1 MRTFAR
7 EQRAGST
14 LPRSCTSYGTGLV
27 GLLGFA
33 AGMWMA
39 TSYQLP
45 TAVRVLVVIT
55 VTSLPMVLWGL
66 LFDRVME
73 RPTAALMR
81 PSDTGNLQR
90 LYIKLL
96 GFAATLGLVAFGYWL
111 FPIYR
116 QPFYGTFFD
125 LAALTL
131 PWLGAAGV
139 FYIYWLDG
147 RMAEPKDGAW
157 HLGALI
163 TGQYA
168 SVDWDKLRSHLLGW
182 TIKAYFL
189 PIMLGWLGG
198 NLDWLAKLHE
208 TMHWGGANAVLYSAV
223 SGLATL
229 QPLQWL
235 SEGLSQLSEIIATSN
250 TRDFLTAFDAGLTLI
265 FSLDLCFAALGYVL
279 TLRAIDGQIRSPE
292 PTLLG
297 WMVALI
303 CYPPYGDTT
312 INLYVNW
319 SDNFEWR
326 NWLAGE
332 PGVLFLWGAA
342 ILTLETL
349 FALATVSFGYR
360 FSNLTHRGIL
370 THGLYRLT
378 KHPAYITK
386 CVSFWLIAVPF
397 VPDQG
402 WNGAAR
408 QVLMMLGIN
417 FVYWMRART
426 EERHLSRDPVYV
438 AYALWIEKH
447 GIFRWVGKIIPA
459 MRYRPPSSHVSLQ
472 ELAA

>member
-1 MRTFAR
+1 MI
-7 EQRAGST
+7 
-14 LPRSCTSYGTGLV
+14 PRSCTSYATGLV

-39 TSYQLP
+39 TFYQLP
-45 TAVRVLVVIT
+45 TAVRVIVV
-55 VTSLPMVLWGL
+55 VSATSLPMVLWGI

-73 RPTAALMR
+73 RPTAGLAG
-81 PSDTGNLQR
+81 PSPTGNLQR

-96 GFAATLGLVAFGYWL
+96 GFAATFALVAFAYWL

-116 QPFYGTFFD
+116 QPLYRTFFD
-125 LAALTL
+125 LLVLTL
-131 PWLGAAGV
+131 PWFGAAGV
-139 FYIYWLDG
+139 FYIYWLDA

-168 SVDWDKLRSHLLGW
+168 SVDWEKLRSHLLSW

-189 PIMLGWLGG
+189 PIMVGWLGG
-198 NLDWLAKLHE
+198 NLDWIAKLHE
-208 TMHWGGANAVLYSAV
+208 TMQWGGTATAFHSAV
-223 SGLATL
+223 AGLASL
-229 QPLQWL
+229 APLQC
-235 SEGLSQLSEIIATSN
+235 LSQGFSHLAAVIASADTAS
-250 TRDFLTAFDAGLTLI
+250 FLNIFDAGLTLI

-332 PGVLFLWGAA
+332 PGVFFLWGAA

-360 FSNLTHRGIL
+360 F
-370 THGLYRLT
+370 
-378 KHPAYITK
+378 
-386 CVSFWLIAVPF
+386 
-397 VPDQG
+397 
-402 WNGAAR
+402 
-408 QVLMMLGIN
+408 
-417 FVYWMRART
+417 
-426 EERHLSRDPVYV
+426 
-438 AYALWIEKH
+438 
-447 GIFRWVGKIIPA
+447 
-459 MRYRPPSSHVSLQ
+459 
-472 ELAA
+472 